1 MKISCSRTV
10 GITALV
16 LMLWLGPSWGQGTT
30 PTNSDPQRNT
40 AGGTNALVNNL
51 NLNTGFGNTAF
62 GDSALLDNMTGD
74 NNTAVG
80 VDALIIT
87 LAQSQPGAMC
97 PQVGRPSVPCDASGN
112 CFRHCCLSSGLCP
125 TFSCVSSL
133 DADDDAGTMCTGK
146 CQEEVACRV
155 FNPAF
160 IADCPPGL
168 VCIGTVVCKT
178 RNCDGRTAGD
188 VCLIAGEAVRI
199 CTGTF

>member
-16 LMLWLGPSWGQGTT
+16 LTLWLRPSWGQETN

-62 GDSALLDNMTGD
+62 GDSALLDNNMTGE

-87 LAQSQPGAMC
+87 LAQSQPGAIC
-97 PQVGRPSVPCDASGN
+97 PKMADLVFLVTQVAIAS
-112 CFRHCCLSSGLCP
+112 
-125 TFSCVSSL
+125 
-133 DADDDAGTMCTGK
+133 
-146 CQEEVACRV
+146 
-155 FNPAF
+155 
-160 IADCPPGL
+160 
-168 VCIGTVVCKT
+168 GTVV
-178 RNCDGRTAGD
+178 
-188 VCLIAGEAVRI
+188 
-199 CTGTF
+199 